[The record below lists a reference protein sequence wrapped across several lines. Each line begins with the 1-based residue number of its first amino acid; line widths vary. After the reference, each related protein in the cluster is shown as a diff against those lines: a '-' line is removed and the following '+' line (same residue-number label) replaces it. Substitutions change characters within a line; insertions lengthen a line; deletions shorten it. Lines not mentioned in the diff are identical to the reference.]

1 MASLLNKKPSETYK
15 DLLTVSSDTTNQGLE
30 SSVKQVFDGEGVGSR
45 LYLSTTAVQVGT
57 SNLHQGANLTVY
69 GSVKAEKL
77 TLMEQISGDTHD
89 VLSVN
94 SDGSVNFLKPIVT
107 KSTVTFQAQGYDDM
121 VMDATNSSMKRGDGT
136 KGNVKLGATDVTLQK
151 GSTDLMTAKEDG
163 TIRFQNITSGNEPS
177 NPTAG
182 DLIVIDGELNIGV

>member
-1 MASLLNKKPSETYK
+1 
-15 DLLTVSSDTTNQGLE
+15 
-30 SSVKQVFDGEGVGSR
+30 
-45 LYLSTTAVQVGT
+45 
-57 SNLHQGANLTVY
+57 
-69 GSVKAEKL
+69 
-77 TLMEQISGDTHD
+77 
-89 VLSVN
+89 
-94 SDGSVNFLKPIVT
+94 
-107 KSTVTFQAQGYDDM
+107 VTFQAQGYDDM